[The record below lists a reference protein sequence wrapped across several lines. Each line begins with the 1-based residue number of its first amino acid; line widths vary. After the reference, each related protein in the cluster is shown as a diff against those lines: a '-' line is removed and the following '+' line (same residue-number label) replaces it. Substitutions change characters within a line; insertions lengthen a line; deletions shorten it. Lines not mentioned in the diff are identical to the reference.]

1 MFSIKH
7 PTSTGRPSKSL
18 MFCRSEGEA
27 APPSAARC
35 SFLCYTAAVRY
46 RGLQTQQATDREG
59 LGQRKPKESPKKSW
73 KVGRNLQ
80 KFHENSN
87 SAVLS
92 FWISESKWPLD
103 GTIYQMDPSGMKH
116 PAIAIPPSSYQNG
129 PGSFFGTNHPRSN
142 SIFVRMS
149 WPSEGTQ
156 KNNRNAVNTKPWF
169 WAGVHHLGQGLLWSF
184 WIDHRDT
191 FDIQPK
197 QNRKVKSN

>member
-149 WPSEGTQ
+149 
-156 KNNRNAVNTKPWF
+156 
-169 WAGVHHLGQGLLWSF
+169 
-184 WIDHRDT
+184 
-191 FDIQPK
+191 
-197 QNRKVKSN
+197 